1 MYTAWFAYME
11 ERGFQNMALL
21 GVSRENAND
30 IVKEQALRDCKK
42 ENGKGKF
49 DVYYIDLSLR
59 ECCEGFLKNAKK
71 YDAVLCTN
79 DVVAIVLGSMLKKLE
94 NDFDFC
100 YKGIKCGEAEGNISV
115 YDMQYELYSAPCLN
129 AAYIELCEKENT
141 VPVTVEFAE
150 ESTLYG
156 VDCHEFIIDDS
167 EYMSRLVFRAN
178 ETIKNVSFNSLRYEG
193 SNYFVDEQLYTL
205 PELVSQK
212 PLVAGVVFYGDMTT
226 YGLSFTD
233 AVGNIRNFYICISG
247 KDGSLI
253 MAEYNNSEN

>member
-1 MYTAWFAYME
+1 MVNKKITDSDAYYQKKKYPE
-11 ERGFQNMALL
+11 YFVCSDASGEFTILVRDCIID
-21 GVSRENAND
+21 GVSNFLAGET
-30 IVKEQALRDCKK
+30 IT
-42 ENGKGKF
+42 
-49 DVYYIDLSLR
+49 VY
-59 ECCEGFLKNAKK
+59 
-71 YDAVLCTN
+71 
-79 DVVAIVLGSMLKKLE
+79 
-94 NDFDFC
+94 
-100 YKGIKCGEAEGNISV
+100 GEAEGNVSV

-156 VDCHEFIIDDS
+156 ADCHEFIIDDS

-212 PLVAGVVFYGDMTT
+212 SLVAGVVFYGDMTT